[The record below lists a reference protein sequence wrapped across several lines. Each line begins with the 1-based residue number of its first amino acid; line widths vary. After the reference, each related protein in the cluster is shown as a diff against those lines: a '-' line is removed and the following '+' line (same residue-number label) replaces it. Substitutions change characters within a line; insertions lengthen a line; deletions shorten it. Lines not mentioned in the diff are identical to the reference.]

1 MQYIHKIPTQDR
13 NMIIGNVAMK
23 APITNISIWTSVTE
37 LRAYIGNHIGYDI
50 LTDPKKPIN
59 L

>member
-1 MQYIHKIPTQDR
+1 
-13 NMIIGNVAMK
+13 MIIGNVAMK